1 MPEKN
6 DSRADQQ
13 IRIIVV
19 QTAFLGDIILTTPL
33 LNALKTIYPR
43 SYLALLTTPVG
54 KQALSGL
61 EELDEI
67 ISYDKKH
74 SESGPAA
81 FINKVR
87 EVRSKKFELAIS
99 PHRSLRS
106 ALLLGMS
113 GIPVLVGFEDA
124 ALSWIYHL
132 RVKRNKAE
140 HDVKRNL
147 SLLGPV
153 AKLPEHFQPRIK
165 LPLPPDFDPAKFGV
179 NLKERPLIG
188 FAPGSAWPTKRWPAP
203 KFAGLAKS
211 LAEELGAKII
221 LLGDQ
226 GDVVLCQEIE
236 DQAATPVLNLAG
248 KTGLQELFAIISKLD
263 VLVSNDSAPVHAASA
278 FATPAAVIYG
288 PTTPQ
293 FGYGPWL
300 NPHRI
305 IQKEMSCRPCH
316 HHGPRQCPEKHFNC
330 MSEIGISEVADEVKE
345 LLKEQARKE
354 KN

>member
-1 MPEKN
+1 MPQKN
-6 DSRADQQ
+6 DSRSDQQ
-13 IRIIVV
+13 IRIIVI
-19 QTAFLGDIILTTPL
+19 QTAFLGDVILTTPL
-33 LNALKTIYPR
+33 LCALKTVYPK

-54 KQALSGL
+54 KQALWGL

-67 ISYDKKH
+67 ISYDKKQ
-74 SESGPAA
+74 SEKGPAA

-87 EVRSKKFELAIS
+87 ELRSKKFELGIS
-99 PHRSLRS
+99 PHRSARS
-106 ALLLGMS
+106 TLLMGMG

-124 ALSWIYHL
+124 ALPWIYHL
-132 RVKRNKAE
+132 RVKRNKSE

-153 AKLPEHFQPRIK
+153 AKLPEHYEPRVK
-165 LPLPPDFDPAKFGV
+165 LPLPLNFDPAKFGI
-179 NLKERPLIG
+179 NLNQRPLIG
-188 FAPGSAWPTKRWPAP
+188 FAPGSAWPTKRWPAA
-203 KFAGLAKS
+203 KFTGLAKS

-226 GDVVLCQEIE
+226 GDLEVCQEIE
-236 DQAATPVLNLAG
+236 NQAATPVLNLAG
-248 KTGLQELFAIISKLD
+248 KTRLQELFAIISKLD
-263 VLVSNDSAPVHAASA
+263 ALVSNDSAPVHAASA
-278 FATPAAVIYG
+278 FSTPAAVIYG
-288 PTTPQ
+288 PTVPG

-330 MSEIGISEVADEVKE
+330 MSEVGISEVAGAVKE
-345 LLKEQARKE
+345 LLKERGCKD
-354 KN
+354 KS